1 MNDVSLTT
9 TDLIAAATQVLAD
22 GGYTL
27 IPWNEA
33 ASNSASSRYFEDT
46 YGIVAVVVYST
57 WSDLANNWFEAQSQ
71 LIGLMSRSLSQGD
84 PKAWEGYLVLLTPGV
99 TALPNSDAIDTI
111 RYDISRMR
119 KFVATGD
126 SLGTLSDIERV
137 LSPLLPLSAEPE
149 TAADETVLERLP
161 DLLAKKG
168 TDRDAVHVIVSAYRA
183 QRPLLEA
190 LDEVGRS

>member
-9 TDLIAAATQVLAD
+9 TDLIAAATQVLVD

-27 IPWNEA
+27 IPWNET
-33 ASNSASSRYFEDT
+33 ASNAASSRYFEDT

-84 PKAWEGYLVLLTPGV
+84 PKASEGYLVLLTPGV
-99 TALPNSDAIDTI
+99 TALPNSDAVDAI
-111 RYDISRMR
+111 RYDISRLR

-168 TDRDAVHVIVSAYRA
+168 TDRDAVRVIVSAYRT